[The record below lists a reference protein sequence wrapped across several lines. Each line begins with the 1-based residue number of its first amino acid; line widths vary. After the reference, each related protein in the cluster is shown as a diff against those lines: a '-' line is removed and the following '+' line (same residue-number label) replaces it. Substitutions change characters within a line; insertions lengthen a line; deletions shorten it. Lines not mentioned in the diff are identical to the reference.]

1 MGDRRL
7 LFSIS
12 PSLLTM
18 ADTGSE
24 PRKPDEPEAAPQRK
38 RLHTPTMSCTE
49 RAVKECAAP
58 YRDEIDSQKLNVKG
72 DINLEA
78 LKDHLFHEGRLHKA
92 DLIALLERTTA
103 LFRAEETLLRVTA
116 PITVCGDIHGQFYDL
131 LKLFEV
137 GGKPSETNYLF
148 LGDYVDRGC
157 FSIECVIYLW
167 AHKCVYPKSFTL
179 LRGNHECRHLTDYFT
194 FKEECLKKYDEEV
207 YDAVMNSFDC
217 LPLCALLNDQFL
229 LVHGGLSPEIR
240 TLDDIRAI
248 DRFREPPSSGAMCDL
263 LWSDPM
269 EDFSP
274 DIEDEFVF
282 NDTRGCSYM
291 YSYKA
296 ACNFLDRNN
305 LLSIIRAHE
314 AQDTGYKMYRKGAK
328 GFPSVIT
335 MFSAPNYLD
344 SYGNKGAVLRY
355 DQNVMNI
362 RQFNCMPHPYWLPNF
377 MDVFTWSVPFVAE
390 KVAEIIY
397 VLYKVVEEEEE
408 KIADQVPEREKL
420 DPEQVR
426 AKVRSV
432 ARMLAMY
439 RTLTNEREK
448 LMQLRGLNNGVLPR
462 GMLTASSEEI
472 DKALGDFARMKQVD
486 KRFERRPSEADIA
499 EKHAAARSPLQ
510 RTNSRPNTAEPSAAD
525 AAAPLSPRA
534 LSAPAATEAAPQ

>member
-78 LKDHLFHEGRLHKA
+78 LKDHPFHEGRLHKA

-263 LWSDPM
+263 LWT
-269 EDFSP
+269 
-274 DIEDEFVF
+274 
-282 NDTRGCSYM
+282 TR
-291 YSYKA
+291 
-296 ACNFLDRNN
+296 
-305 LLSIIRAHE
+305 
-314 AQDTGYKMYRKGAK
+314 
-328 GFPSVIT
+328 
-335 MFSAPNYLD
+335 
-344 SYGNKGAVLRY
+344 
-355 DQNVMNI
+355 
-362 RQFNCMPHPYWLPNF
+362 W
-377 MDVFTWSVPFVAE
+377 
-390 KVAEIIY
+390 
-397 VLYKVVEEEEE
+397 
-408 KIADQVPEREKL
+408 
-420 DPEQVR
+420 
-426 AKVRSV
+426 
-432 ARMLAMY
+432 
-439 RTLTNEREK
+439 RTSRLT
-448 LMQLRGLNNGVLPR
+448 L
-462 GMLTASSEEI
+462 
-472 DKALGDFARMKQVD
+472 
-486 KRFERRPSEADIA
+486 
-499 EKHAAARSPLQ
+499 
-510 RTNSRPNTAEPSAAD
+510 RTNSCSTTR
-525 AAAPLSPRA
+525 AAAPTCTRTRRPATFWTETTCCPSSARTKRRTPATRCTARAPRA
-534 LSAPAATEAAPQ
+534 SHPSSLCSAPPTISIATATRVLFFATIRTS